1 MNVLFYEIS
10 TLNDYDWVKKE
21 YKTIEH
27 IIFDVLKNIENE
39 QYEMYSYSVSN
50 KDSNDCIYSA
60 NLKTNTLFNHKKI
73 SFMKTSAEEYEN
85 TMVAHENIILLKK
98 NVELKDILSRVH
110 LTEKTL
116 VKDLLNVV
124 FCHIEIIDSETI
136 RIGSRNRE
144 NISNII

>member
-1 MNVLFYEIS
+1 MYYFYEIS

-27 IIFDVLKNIENE
+27 IIFVVLKNIENE

-85 TMVAHENIILLKK
+85 TIVAHENIILLKK
-98 NVELKDILSRVH
+98 TLS
-110 LTEKTL
+110 
-116 VKDLLNVV
+116 
-124 FCHIEIIDSETI
+124 
-136 RIGSRNRE
+136 
-144 NISNII
+144 